1 MNKRRNI
8 VRPWYLACMIS
19 LAAGFSAGCHELS
32 GTQWAVTAIEAK
44 GVAKPV
50 NLGGISTV
58 LIEFGSDGRLQTTV
72 QYEDGK
78 IEIED
83 DEKYEAWRGTIV
95 IRHPNYEERL
105 QYELSGSVLL
115 VSSDKYNVKLER
127 SSRPVASSETADR
140 PAMFR
145 PSSIDSLVYR
155 RLSTMRK

>member
-1 MNKRRNI
+1 M
-8 VRPWYLACMIS
+8 
-19 LAAGFSAGCHELS
+19 
-32 GTQWAVTAIEAK
+32 
-44 GVAKPV
+44 

-83 DEKYEAWRGTIV
+83 DESYKVWRGTIV

-115 VSSDKYNVKLER
+115 VSSDKYDVKLER

-140 PAMFR
+140 PAMYR